1 MLDCGVRLIF
11 LGLLTSAPA
20 AAQFAGT
27 DAATA
32 LDVVSW
38 SHVAEPEAIGPG
50 DSTRILFE
58 ARLDAGWRMYAP
70 GSPRPTRAVSIAFE
84 TLPGAIRTAGPLEHA
99 ASFAGY
105 DPNFDM
111 EVVYFEGTARLWSD
125 VAAKGDAPSGAADIA
140 GTIEFMVCN
149 DRMCFPPTRIPFS
162 VPLSIVEGAA
172 APDAGAST
180 GPVPALPPEA
190 AGRQSLDLDGFW
202 AFLLLAV
209 GAGFG
214 AFLMPCVY
222 PMIPLTVSYFTRH
235 SQQSSEAVRMALV
248 YGLAIV
254 LTFTGLGAAMAA
266 LFKGAGAQQVAANPW
281 LNLFIGGVF
290 VVFALSLLGLFELR
304 LPSGL
309 VNFVDRRG
317 RQQSGLPGVLF
328 MGFSLTLVSFS
339 CTVPFVGLLLPA
351 IAGGAWFYGIVGM
364 LAFSLSF
371 SLPFVLFALF
381 PRALGALPGAGGWM
395 EALKVVFGFVEL
407 VAAIKFLSNADILW
421 GLGLISRPLALAIS
435 VSLFALAGL
444 YLIGV
449 LRLRHQAEPSA
460 IGVGRLLSGAAFFGL
475 ALFLL
480 PGLLGA
486 PLGRLDAYLPPR
498 QFGDVSLLSPGQ
510 LSHDEGWI
518 VDDVEAA
525 LAEGRSRARPVLVD
539 FTGYTCTNCRDMEAN
554 VFTRPEIAQ
563 AFERDFVL
571 LRLYTDGARDR
582 ELQRYQLDMTG
593 TVALPTYAVLHP
605 DRPEI
610 PLLQLSGTASPERF
624 ARFLSEGASSFRQT
638 RPEPVPS
645 V

>member
-1 MLDCGVRLIF
+1 MLGNSARLIL
-11 LGLLTSAPA
+11 LGLLTSVPA

-27 DAATA
+27 EATTA
-32 LDVVSW
+32 LDVVTW
-38 SHVAEPEAIGPG
+38 SYEAEPEVIQAG

-58 ARLDAGWRMYAP
+58 ARLAPGWRMYAP
-70 GSPRPTRAVSIAFE
+70 GSPRPTRAVSIAF
-84 TLPGAIRTAGPLEHA
+84 GALREPILATGPLGH
-99 ASFAGY
+99 SGSSTGY

-111 EVVYFEGTARLWSD
+111 EVVYFESVARLWSD
-125 VAAKGDAPSGAADIA
+125 VVTRESTPSGASEIG

-149 DRMCFPPTRIPFS
+149 DRMCFPPTTTAFS
-162 VPLSIVEGAA
+162 VPVRLVAA
-172 APDAGAST
+172 ADAGASS
-180 GPVPALPPEA
+180 GLSGAEPPAP
-190 AGRQSLDLDGFW
+190 AGSQALDFEGFW
-202 AFLLLAV
+202 AFLLLAI

-222 PMIPLTVSYFTRH
+222 PMIPLTVSYFTKH
-235 SQQSSEAVRMALV
+235 SERSSEAVRMALV

-254 LTFTGLGAAMAA
+254 LTFTGLGTAMAA

-281 LNLFIGGVF
+281 LNLFIGAVF

-317 RQQSGLPGVLF
+317 RQHSGLIGVLF

-351 IAGGAWFYGIVGM
+351 IAGGAWFYGILGM

-421 GLGLISRPLALAIS
+421 GLGLISRPLALAIT
-435 VSLFALAGL
+435 VSLFALAGM
-444 YLIGV
+444 YLIGA
-449 LRLRHQAEPSA
+449 LRLRNQAEPA
-460 IGVGRLLSGAAFFGL
+460 VIGVGRLLSGALFFGL
-475 ALFLL
+475 ALLLL

-498 QFGDVSLLSPGQ
+498 QYTDISLLAPGQ

-518 VDDVEAA
+518 IDDVDAA
-525 LAEGRSRARPVLVD
+525 LAEARSRQRPVMVD

-554 VFTRPEIAQ
+554 VFTRPEIAR
-563 AFERDFVL
+563 AFEQDFVL

-593 TVALPTYAVLHP
+593 TVALPTYAILNP
-605 DRPEI
+605 DSPEV

-624 ARFLSEGASSFRQT
+624 ARFLSEGVFSFRAAQ
-638 RPEPVPS
+638 PESDPPV
-645 V
+645 